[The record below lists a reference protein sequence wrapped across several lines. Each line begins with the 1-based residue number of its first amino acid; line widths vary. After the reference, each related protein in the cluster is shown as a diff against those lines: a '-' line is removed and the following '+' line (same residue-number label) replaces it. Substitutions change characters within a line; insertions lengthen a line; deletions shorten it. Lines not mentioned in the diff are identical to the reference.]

1 MSLLPV
7 LALALLTPT
16 ASMALVL
23 NEDRWATLTATTN
36 LQHRNALRQ
45 RRAINPQLS
54 TCGFLNGDPSKPR
67 AAAPGYN
74 CRVDAERGIWGFC
87 PTSVIYA
94 RDCGFIGSCV
104 DDHGCSSACGF
115 PDKSESTTFT
125 CTGAQYCTTALLTF
139 GTNQI
144 YSYLACGTGA
154 LVEHYLNSLT
164 AETTT
169 IAESTSRPGTEAT
182 KAATTRTSPTSLP
195 AETSRSNST
204 TVTTSQ
210 SPSNSFAMATGS
222 SSSQEQRSNDG
233 TSNVSAI
240 VGGAV
245 GGIAL
250 VCASA
255 IAIVYLVRRTRAVVP
270 DRNDVPSEL
279 AGDTADSGCFNAAQE
294 EVEPKALWMP
304 SELSAVPVRRVELP
318 G

>member
-1 MSLLPV
+1 MLCAKGERLTLSCPHAASSTATRQSLGRRLPV
-7 LALALLTPT
+7 TT
-16 ASMALVL
+16 VESMQNAVFGAFAQRVSYMPGIADLSAAVL
-23 NEDRWATLTATTN
+23 MTTGA
-36 LQHRNALRQ
+36 QA
-45 RRAINPQLS
+45 
-54 TCGFLNGDPSKPR
+54 R
-67 AAAPGYN
+67 AASQ
-74 CRVDAERGIWGFC
+74 
-87 PTSVIYA
+87 TSRSRRHLLGMTAFASLRRNIFVNYQL
-94 RDCGFIGSCV
+94 FNS
-104 DDHGCSSACGF
+104 
-115 PDKSESTTFT
+115 
-125 CTGAQYCTTALLTF
+125 TGAQYCTTALLTY

-144 YSYLACGTGA
+144 YSFLACGTGA
-154 LVEHYLNSLT
+154 LVEHYLNSPT

-169 IAESTSRPGTEAT
+169 IAESTSRPGTEVT
-182 KAATTRTSPTSLP
+182 KAAATKTSPTSLP